1 MTEIATA
8 VGGLGTRSG
17 PTDAR
22 DAGAGTARS
31 TAQADNGAP
40 RNVAQGAADAALRDA
55 AQAFEAAFL
64 TEMLKHAGLGDTPE
78 AFGGGVG
85 EEQFAGFLREA
96 QAQELAA
103 SGGIGLAEY
112 IFDALKDRTD
122 GA

>member
-1 MTEIATA
+1 M
-8 VGGLGTRSG
+8 
-17 PTDAR
+17 
-22 DAGAGTARS
+22 
-31 TAQADNGAP
+31 
-40 RNVAQGAADAALRDA
+40 AQGAADAALRDA

>member
-1 MTEIATA
+1 TA
-8 VGGLGTRSG
+8 H
-17 PTDAR
+17 
-22 DAGAGTARS
+22 
-31 TAQADNGAP
+31 ADNCAP